1 MLSEF
6 SDSVGGVAGPLSAG
20 SVRWLRIRG
29 ARTHNLQNVDADLPI
44 GRLTVVTG
52 VSGSGKSSL
61 VFDTLFAESQ
71 RRYLECISIRT
82 RSLLQQ
88 LPRADVDEI
97 TGLAPAISVDQRVAT
112 APVRSTL
119 AVVTEIHDYL
129 RLLYARAGT
138 VHCTGCGRPVR
149 QQSVDQIVS
158 QVLELSERTRLMV
171 LAPMVRQRRGAHAE
185 VLERI
190 VRNGFVRVRIDGQLL
205 DVTEAA
211 PLSPGRQHSIEAVVD
226 RIVIKEG
233 VAGRLRESIELAC
246 RESEGTCLISYES
259 AGEWRET
266 FYSTRFVCPDC
277 SLSFP
282 TPEPASLS
290 HFSARGA
297 CVECRGLGTAV
308 SEDDESTLML
318 QAAVCGGCGG
328 ERLNPVSRGI
338 QFLGTTL
345 PQFCRLSVVQALAL
359 VEGWVERLL
368 SGGESV
374 SREGRLV
381 AERTL
386 PELQS
391 RLRCLEEIGVGYLTL
406 DRPARTLS
414 GGEYQRARL
423 ASSLSAG
430 VHGAHYVLDEPT
442 AGLHPRDTQRLLSA
456 LYRLRDQGCTVI
468 VVEHDAEVM
477 LAADWL
483 LDIGPGAG
491 GDGGRLLF
499 AGTPADCRTLAE
511 TPTGHFL
518 RTRAEQIGGT
528 ATGGG
533 VAGAGAVQ
541 PGERGW
547 LRIEGACLNNLQS
560 VTAELPLGCLT
571 VVSGVSGSG
580 KSSLVRGTLAPF
592 LAAVVGQEGL
602 SGEQQRQAAER
613 VRCAGVSG
621 WQSLQRMVA
630 IDQSPPGR
638 SARSCLA
645 TLGPI
650 WTEIRRLYAKTR
662 EARARGL
669 GAQFFSFNAGGGRC
683 GECLG
688 LGSRSVR
695 TAFFPQAAVVCAA
708 CRGTRFGGLANSI
721 RFRGHSVAEVL
732 QMRVDEARGLFS
744 EFPVLSA
751 ALSTYCD
758 VGLGYLQL
766 GQPTSTYSGGENQRA
781 RLATELTGA
790 GGPATLFVLD
800 EPTSGMHPLDV
811 AMLMRH
817 LRGLCGRGHSVVV
830 IEHNL
835 EVLRGADWV
844 LDLGPD
850 AASEGGR
857 LMFSGVPAEL
867 LERSGSVTAASLRGY
882 GLGVR
887 G

>member
-1 MLSEF
+1 MSVAVPGDLP
-6 SDSVGGVAGPLSAG
+6 DSSAG
-20 SVRWLRIRG
+20 AVGMSAAGAVRWLRIRG
-29 ARTHNLQNVDADLPI
+29 ARTHNLQHVDADLPI

-61 VFDTLFAESQ
+61 IFDTLFAESQ

-82 RSLLQQ
+82 RALLQQ

-97 TGLAPAISVDQRVAT
+97 SGLAPAISVDQRVTT

-129 RLLYARAGT
+129 RLLYSRAGT

-149 QQSVDQIVS
+149 QQSTEQIVS
-158 QVLELSERTRLMV
+158 QVLSLPERTKLMV
-171 LAPMVRQRRGAHAE
+171 LAPLVRQRRGAHAE

-190 VRNGFVRVRIDGQLL
+190 VRNGFVRARIDGQLV
-205 DVTEAA
+205 DVAEAGK
-211 PLSPGRQHSIEAVVD
+211 LSPGRLHSIEAVVD

-246 RESEGTCLISYES
+246 RESEGTCQISYEES
-259 AGEWRET
+259 GEWRET

-282 TPEPASLS
+282 TPDPATLS

-297 CVECRGLGTAV
+297 CPDCRGLGVVA
-308 SEDDESTLML
+308 SEEEELSDMW
-318 QAAVCGGCGG
+318 QAAECSGCAG

-345 PQFCRLSVVQALAL
+345 PQFCRLTVERALAL
-359 VEGWVERLL
+359 VLEWSDRLVCGEL
-368 SGGESV
+368 SI
-374 SREGRLV
+374 SREARLV

-430 VHGAHYVLDEPT
+430 VHGAHYILDEPT
-442 AGLHPRDTQRLLSA
+442 AGLHPRDTQRLLRA
-456 LYRLRDQGCTVI
+456 LQKLRDQGCTVI

-483 LDIGPGAG
+483 LDLGPGAG
-491 GDGGRLLF
+491 RDGGRLLF
-499 AGTPADCRTLAE
+499 AGTPADCRARAE
-511 TPTGHFL
+511 TPTGQFL
-518 RTRAEQIGGT
+518 RVRAERRHRP
-528 ATGGG
+528 G
-533 VAGAGAVQ
+533 VAGASAGATVAK

-547 LRIEGACLNNLQS
+547 LRIEGAGLNNLQS

-580 KSSLVRGTLAPF
+580 KSSLIRGTLVPF
-592 LAAVVGQEGL
+592 LTQVLGVEGL
-602 SGEQQRQAAER
+602 GEGQLRQAAER
-613 VRCAGVSG
+613 VRCAGVAG
-621 WQSLQRMVA
+621 WQSVQRLVT

-669 GAQFFSFNAGGGRC
+669 GSQFFSFNAGGGRC
-683 GECLG
+683 ASCLG

-695 TAFFPQAAVVCAA
+695 TAFFPQAAVECPT
-708 CRGTRFGGLANSI
+708 CRGTRFGPVASSI
-721 RFRGHSVAEVL
+721 RFRGRSVSEVL
-732 QMRVDEARGLFS
+732 QMRADEARQFFS

-751 ALSTYCD
+751 ALSTCCD

-766 GQPTSTYSGGENQRA
+766 GQPTSSFSGGENQRA
-781 RLATELTGA
+781 RLATALTGA

-800 EPTSGMHPLDV
+800 EPTSGMHPQDV
-811 AMLMRH
+811 SLLMRH
-817 LRGLCGRGHSVVV
+817 LRTLCERGHSVVV
-830 IEHNL
+830 IEHNT
-835 EVLRGADWV
+835 EVLSGADWV

-850 AASEGGR
+850 AAAAGGR
-857 LMFSGVPAEL
+857 LMFSGVPADL
-867 LERSGSVTAASLRGY
+867 CLQVGSATGASLRGQ
-882 GLGVR
+882 G
-887 G
+887 

>member
-1 MLSEF
+1 MSVVVPAVSSEAT
-6 SDSVGGVAGPLSAG
+6 AGSSGMSGAG

-29 ARTHNLQNVDADLPI
+29 ARTHNLQHVDADLPI

-61 VFDTLFAESQ
+61 IFDTLFAESQ

-82 RSLLQQ
+82 RALLQQ

-97 TGLAPAISVDQRVAT
+97 TGLAPAISVDQRVTT

-129 RLLYARAGT
+129 RLLYSRAGT

-149 QQSVDQIVS
+149 QQSTEQIVS
-158 QVLELSERTRLMV
+158 QVLTLPERTRLMV
-171 LAPMVRQRRGAHAE
+171 LAPLVRQRRGAHAE

-190 VRNGFVRVRIDGQLL
+190 VRNGFVRARIDGQLV
-205 DVTEAA
+205 DVAEAGK
-211 PLSPGRQHSIEAVVD
+211 LSPGRVHSIEAVVD

-246 RESEGTCLISYES
+246 RESEGTCLISYEE

-282 TPEPASLS
+282 TPDPACLS

-297 CVECRGLGTAV
+297 CPDCRGLGVVAG
-308 SEDDESTLML
+308 EDDELPAFW
-318 QAAVCGGCGG
+318 QAPACSGCGG
-328 ERLNPVSRGI
+328 ERLNAVSRGI
-338 QFLGTTL
+338 RFLGTTL
-345 PQFCRLSVVQALAL
+345 PQFCRLTVVQALQLAG
-359 VEGWVERLL
+359 EWFERTV
-368 SGGESV
+368 GGEASV

-423 ASSLSAG
+423 ASSLSSG

-442 AGLHPRDTQRLLSA
+442 AGLHPRDTQRLLRA

-477 LAADWL
+477 QAADWL
-483 LDIGPGAG
+483 LDLGPGAG
-491 GDGGRLLF
+491 RDGGRLLF
-499 AGTPADCRTLAE
+499 AGTPSDCCAHAE
-511 TPTGHFL
+511 TPTGRFL
-518 RTRAEQIGGT
+518 RARAERQRVRE
-528 ATGGG
+528 AG
-533 VAGAGAVQ
+533 VAAAGVVDRVS

-560 VTAELPLGCLT
+560 VTAEIPLGCLT

-580 KSSLVRGTLAPF
+580 KSSLIRGTLAPF
-592 LAAVVGQEGL
+592 LLQVVGVEGV
-602 SGEQQRQAAER
+602 GAEQQRQAAER
-613 VRCAGVSG
+613 VRCGGVTG
-621 WQSLQRMVA
+621 WQAVQRLVT

-683 GECLG
+683 ASCLG

-695 TAFFPQAAVVCAA
+695 TSFFPQALVECPT
-708 CRGTRFGGLANSI
+708 CRGSRFGPVASAI
-721 RFRGHSVAEVL
+721 RFRGRSVADVL
-732 QMRVDEARGLFS
+732 RMRVDEARQFFS
-744 EFPVLSA
+744 EFPQLSA
-751 ALSTYCD
+751 ALSTCCD

-766 GQPTSTYSGGENQRA
+766 GQPTSTYSGGENQRV
-781 RLATELTGA
+781 RLATALSGLD
-790 GGPATLFVLD
+790 GPATLYVLD
-800 EPTSGMHPLDV
+800 EPTSGMHPQDV
-811 AMLMRH
+811 SMLMGH
-817 LRGLCGRGHSVVV
+817 LRVLCERGHSVVV
-830 IEHNL
+830 IEHNC
-835 EVLRGADWV
+835 EVVRGADWV

-850 AASEGGR
+850 AASEGGQ
-857 LMFSGVPAEL
+857 LMFSGLPAEL
-867 LERSGSVTAASLRGY
+867 LERSGSVTAASLRG
-882 GLGVR
+882 
-887 G
+887 